1 MKSLQERTEQSMA
14 KNLKV
19 GMLVCASILAAN
31 AAYANYPSS
40 NELLTVT
47 QQTGKIKGTIVDS
60 KTGEPV
66 IGASVKVKGTKLA
79 AVTDLNGEFE
89 LNTHANATLQISYVG
104 FKETEVKASNDMKIS
119 LEEDTESLEEVV
131 VVGYGTQKKESLTGA
146 MANIKGEKLKDIT
159 SATVENMLNGKVSG
173 VYVAPGSGRPG
184 STGAIIIRGQTSING
199 ATAPLWVVD
208 GVIVGNSA
216 GDLNPDDIET
226 MTVLKDAASTAIY
239 GSEGANG
246 VVVVTTKQAKHEKMS
261 ISLSAKAGLSTL
273 NRGNLEMM
281 DGAEFYDYYKSF
293 QNVESVNFPRWN
305 EDLRNSNFDWFKLA
319 KKTGST
325 QDYNLTLNGGSQNI
339 QSMFT
344 LGYFKEEGAVKGYD
358 MNRYSTRIK
367 VVYKPYEWL
376 TIKPNISGSRTN
388 DKDKQYS
395 VGAMYSMMPWDSP
408 YDENGNLVPN
418 YYSGWVNSKAT
429 NYLNDLAA
437 GDYSTSTTY
446 DLAGGL
452 DFDIKITPWLT
463 FSSVNNY
470 SYYNSQTHGYYDP
483 KSSSGEGVN
492 GRTTEYNY
500 VSTRRYTNQL
510 LRFKK
515 SWGKHNVNALL
526 AYEFNDYEMKY
537 TDVYATGFI
546 SGFEDFMTAAK
557 PEMATGYRTAWAKQS
572 YFTQWRYD
580 YDSRY
585 YGELSLR
592 RDGRSNFGS
601 NNRYG
606 NFFSVSGAWNINNES
621 WFKADWVDQLKL
633 RAAFGSVGNVPTSLY
648 PSYSLYSV
656 GATYNENPGALISQI
671 GNKDLTW
678 EKTYTTGVGVDA
690 SFWQNRLHAT
700 LDYYIKNTSNILY
713 QVPVT
718 GLVGVTSIWKNI
730 GKMRNTGIELTVGGD
745 IIRTKDLT
753 WNVTANISHNSNE
766 LRDLYKQRDANG
778 NYVVKPVLIS
788 DGTSIAGT
796 AQRILEIGEPVD
808 TYYMKEWAG
817 VNPEDGKPQWY
828 MDDAN
833 GNKVVTDSYS
843 KASYYKCGKASP
855 DVYGSFS
862 TSLFY
867 KNFDL
872 QANFGYSL
880 GGQIYSYYRQ
890 EFDSDG
896 AYAGDR
902 NQMKLQKGWSR
913 WEKPGDIATHPRA
926 MYNNQDKGNLASSR
940 YLESSD
946 YLKLRSLTLGYNFDL
961 KKYGIQTLRLS
972 VSGENLFTITDY
984 SGVDPELPAG
994 TNDKGV
1000 LSVTNTGGISVYPA
1014 VRKFMLGVNLTF

>member
-31 AAYANYPSS
+31 AAYANYPTS

-104 FKETEVKASNDMKIS
+104 FKETEVKASNGMKIS

-1000 LSVTNTGGISVYPA
+1000 LSVTNTGGTSVYPA

>member
-104 FKETEVKASNDMKIS
+104 FKETEVKASNGMKIS

-408 YDENGNLVPN
+408 YDEEGNLVPN

-452 DFDIKITPWLT
+452 DFDIQIAPWLT

-730 GKMRNTGIELTVGGD
+730 GKMRNTGIEFTVGGD

-1000 LSVTNTGGISVYPA
+1000 LSVTNTGGTSVYPA

>member
-104 FKETEVKASNDMKIS
+104 FKETEVKASNGMKIS

-418 YYSGWVNSKAT
+418 YYAGWVNSKAT

-446 DLAGGL
+446 DLSGGL
-452 DFDIKITPWLT
+452 DFDIQIAPWLT

-500 VSTRRYTNQL
+500 TSTRRYTNQL

-557 PEMATGYRTAWAKQS
+557 PEMANGYRTAWAKQS

-828 MDDAN
+828 MDDAD

-1000 LSVTNTGGISVYPA
+1000 LSVTNTGGTSVYPA

>member
-104 FKETEVKASNDMKIS
+104 FKETEVKASNGMKIS

-418 YYSGWVNSKAT
+418 YYAGWVNSKAT

-446 DLAGGL
+446 DLSGGL
-452 DFDIKITPWLT
+452 DFDIKIAPWLT

-500 VSTRRYTNQL
+500 TSTRRYTNQL

-557 PEMATGYRTAWAKQS
+557 PEMANGYRTAWAKQS

-1000 LSVTNTGGISVYPA
+1000 LSVTSTGGTSVYPA

>member
-119 LEEDTESLEEVV
+119 LEEDTEALEEVV

-325 QDYNLTLNGGSQNI
+325 QDYNLTLNGGSENI

-418 YYSGWVNSKAT
+418 YYAGWVNSKAT

-446 DLAGGL
+446 DLSGGL
-452 DFDIKITPWLT
+452 DFDIKIAPWLT

-557 PEMATGYRTAWAKQS
+557 PEMANGYRTAWAKQS

-700 LDYYIKNTSNILY
+700 LDFYIKNTSNILY

-730 GKMRNTGIELTVGGD
+730 GKMRNTGIEFTVGGD

-1000 LSVTNTGGISVYPA
+1000 LSVTSTGGTSVYPA

>member
-104 FKETEVKASNDMKIS
+104 FKETEVKASNGMKIS

-408 YDENGNLVPN
+408 YDEEGNLVPN

-446 DLAGGL
+446 DLSGGL
-452 DFDIKITPWLT
+452 DFDIKIAPWLT

-730 GKMRNTGIELTVGGD
+730 GKMRNTGIEFTVGGD

-1000 LSVTNTGGISVYPA
+1000 LSVTSTGGTSVYPA

>member
-1 MKSLQERTEQSMA
+1 
-14 KNLKV
+14 
-19 GMLVCASILAAN
+19 MLVCASILAAN

-104 FKETEVKASNDMKIS
+104 FKETEVKASNGMKIS

-325 QDYNLTLNGGSQNI
+325 QDYNLTLNGGSENI

-376 TIKPNISGSRTN
+376 SIKPNISGSRTN

-418 YYSGWVNSKAT
+418 YYAGWVNSKAT

-446 DLAGGL
+446 DLSGGL

-833 GNKVVTDSYS
+833 GNKVKTDNYS

-972 VSGENLFTITDY
+972 ISGENLFTITDY

-1000 LSVTNTGGISVYPA
+1000 LSVTNTGGTSVYPA

>member
-1 MKSLQERTEQSMA
+1 MKSLQKRTEQSMA

-31 AAYANYPSS
+31 AAYANYPTS

-104 FKETEVKASNDMKIS
+104 FKETEVKASNGMKIS

-408 YDENGNLVPN
+408 YDEDGNLVPN

-437 GDYSTSTTY
+437 GNYSTSTTY
-446 DLAGGL
+446 DLSGGL
-452 DFDIKITPWLT
+452 DFDIKIAPWLT

-972 VSGENLFTITDY
+972 ISGENLFTITDY

-1000 LSVTNTGGISVYPA
+1000 LSVTNTGGTSVYPA

>member
-1 MKSLQERTEQSMA
+1 
-14 KNLKV
+14 
-19 GMLVCASILAAN
+19 MLVCASILAAN
-31 AAYANYPSS
+31 AAYANYPTS

-104 FKETEVKASNDMKIS
+104 FKETEVKASNGMKIS

-418 YYSGWVNSKAT
+418 YYAGWVNSKAT

-446 DLAGGL
+446 DLSGGL
-452 DFDIKITPWLT
+452 DFDIKIAPWLT

-500 VSTRRYTNQL
+500 TSTRRYTNQL

-557 PEMATGYRTAWAKQS
+557 PEMANGYRTAWAKQS

-833 GNKVVTDSYS
+833 GNKVKTDNYS

-1000 LSVTNTGGISVYPA
+1000 LSVTSTGGTSVYPA

>member
-104 FKETEVKASNDMKIS
+104 FKETEVKASNGMKIS

-446 DLAGGL
+446 DLSGGL
-452 DFDIKITPWLT
+452 DFDIQIAPWLT

-557 PEMATGYRTAWAKQS
+557 PEMANGYRTAWAKQS

-730 GKMRNTGIELTVGGD
+730 GKMRNTGIEFTVGGD

-1000 LSVTNTGGISVYPA
+1000 LSVTNTGGTSVYPA

>member
-104 FKETEVKASNDMKIS
+104 FKETEVKASNGMKIS
-119 LEEDTESLEEVV
+119 LEEDTEALEEVV

-325 QDYNLTLNGGSQNI
+325 QDYNLTLNGGSENI

-437 GDYSTSTTY
+437 GNYSTSTTY
-446 DLAGGL
+446 DLSGGL

-972 VSGENLFTITDY
+972 ISGENLFTITDY

-1000 LSVTNTGGISVYPA
+1000 LSVTNTGGTSVYPA

>member
-31 AAYANYPSS
+31 AAYANYPTS

-47 QQTGKIKGTIVDS
+47 QQTGKIKGTIIDS

-89 LNTHANATLQISYVG
+89 LNTHANATLEISYVG
-104 FKETEVKASNDMKIS
+104 FKETEVKASNGMKIS

-325 QDYNLTLNGGSQNI
+325 QDYNLTLNGGSENI

-418 YYSGWVNSKAT
+418 YYAGWVNSKAT

-446 DLAGGL
+446 DLSGGL
-452 DFDIKITPWLT
+452 DFDIKIAPWLT

-557 PEMATGYRTAWAKQS
+557 PEMANGYRTAWAKQS

-730 GKMRNTGIELTVGGD
+730 GKMRNTGIEFTVGGD

-1000 LSVTNTGGISVYPA
+1000 LSVTNTGGTSVYPA

>member
-31 AAYANYPSS
+31 AAYANYPTS

-104 FKETEVKASNDMKIS
+104 FKETEVKASNGMKIS

-437 GDYSTSTTY
+437 GNYSTSTTY
-446 DLAGGL
+446 DLSGGL
-452 DFDIKITPWLT
+452 DFDIQIAPWLT

-1000 LSVTNTGGISVYPA
+1000 LSVTNTGGTSVYPA

>member
-104 FKETEVKASNDMKIS
+104 FKETEVKASNGMKIS

-293 QNVESVNFPRWN
+293 LNVESVNFPRWN

-408 YDENGNLVPN
+408 YDEDGNLVPN

-446 DLAGGL
+446 DLSGGL
-452 DFDIKITPWLT
+452 DFDIQIAPWLT

-833 GNKVVTDSYS
+833 GNKLVTDNYS

-1000 LSVTNTGGISVYPA
+1000 LSVTNTGGTSVYPA

>member
-104 FKETEVKASNDMKIS
+104 FKETEVKASNGMKIS

-446 DLAGGL
+446 DLSGGL
-452 DFDIKITPWLT
+452 DFDIQITPWLT

-972 VSGENLFTITDY
+972 ISGENLFTITDY

-1000 LSVTNTGGISVYPA
+1000 LSVTSTGGTSVYPA

>member
-1 MKSLQERTEQSMA
+1 MKSLHERTEQSMA

-31 AAYANYPSS
+31 AAYANYPTS

-47 QQTGKIKGTIVDS
+47 QQTGKIKGTIIDS

-104 FKETEVKASNDMKIS
+104 FKETEVKASNGMKIS

-418 YYSGWVNSKAT
+418 YYAGWVNSKAT

-437 GDYSTSTTY
+437 GNYSTSTTY
-446 DLAGGL
+446 DLSGGL
-452 DFDIKITPWLT
+452 DFDIKIAPWLT

-557 PEMATGYRTAWAKQS
+557 PEKANGYRTAWAKQS

-1000 LSVTNTGGISVYPA
+1000 LSVTNTGGTSVYPA

>member
-408 YDENGNLVPN
+408 YDEEGNLVPN

-446 DLAGGL
+446 DLSGGL
-452 DFDIKITPWLT
+452 DFDIQIAPWLT

-972 VSGENLFTITDY
+972 ISGENLFTITDY

-1000 LSVTNTGGISVYPA
+1000 LSVTNTGGTSVYPA

>member
-104 FKETEVKASNDMKIS
+104 FKETEVKASNGMKIS

-305 EDLRNSNFDWFKLA
+305 ENLRNSNFDWFKLA

-325 QDYNLTLNGGSQNI
+325 QDYNLTLNGGSENI

-408 YDENGNLVPN
+408 YDEEGNLVPN

-446 DLAGGL
+446 DLSGGL

-1000 LSVTNTGGISVYPA
+1000 LSVTNTGGTSVYPA

>member
-31 AAYANYPSS
+31 AAYANYPTS

-104 FKETEVKASNDMKIS
+104 FKETEVKASNGMKIS

-325 QDYNLTLNGGSQNI
+325 QDYNLTLNGGSENI

-446 DLAGGL
+446 DLSGGL

-972 VSGENLFTITDY
+972 ISGENLFTITDY

-1000 LSVTNTGGISVYPA
+1000 LSVTNTGGTSVYPA

>member
-1 MKSLQERTEQSMA
+1 MKSLQERTELSMA

-31 AAYANYPSS
+31 AAYANYPTS

-104 FKETEVKASNDMKIS
+104 FKETEVKASNGMKIS

-418 YYSGWVNSKAT
+418 YYAGWVNSKAT

-446 DLAGGL
+446 DLSGGL
-452 DFDIKITPWLT
+452 DFDIQIAPWLT

-470 SYYNSQTHGYYDP
+470 SYCNSQTHGYYDP

-557 PEMATGYRTAWAKQS
+557 PEMANGYRTAWAKQS

-1000 LSVTNTGGISVYPA
+1000 LSVTSTGGTSVYPA

>member
-1 MKSLQERTEQSMA
+1 
-14 KNLKV
+14 
-19 GMLVCASILAAN
+19 MLVCASILAAN

-104 FKETEVKASNDMKIS
+104 FKETEVKASNGMKIS

-246 VVVVTTKQAKHEKMS
+246 VVVVTTKQAKREKMS

-325 QDYNLTLNGGSQNI
+325 QDYNLTLNGGSENI

-418 YYSGWVNSKAT
+418 YYAGWVNSKAT

-446 DLAGGL
+446 DLSGGL
-452 DFDIKITPWLT
+452 DFDIKIAPWLT

-730 GKMRNTGIELTVGGD
+730 GKMRNTGIEFTVGGD

-972 VSGENLFTITDY
+972 ISGENLFTITDY

>member
-1 MKSLQERTEQSMA
+1 MA

-104 FKETEVKASNDMKIS
+104 FKETEVKASNGMKIS

-408 YDENGNLVPN
+408 YDEEGNLVPN

-446 DLAGGL
+446 DLSGGL
-452 DFDIKITPWLT
+452 DFDIKIAPWLT

-730 GKMRNTGIELTVGGD
+730 GKMRNTGIEFTVGGD

-1000 LSVTNTGGISVYPA
+1000 LSVTNTGGTSVYPA

>member
-31 AAYANYPSS
+31 AAYANYPTS

-104 FKETEVKASNDMKIS
+104 FKETEVKASNGMKIS

-325 QDYNLTLNGGSQNI
+325 QDYNLTLNGGSENI

-408 YDENGNLVPN
+408 YDEDGNLVPN

-446 DLAGGL
+446 DLSGGL

-1000 LSVTNTGGISVYPA
+1000 LSVTNTGGTSVYPA

>member
-1 MKSLQERTEQSMA
+1 MA

-104 FKETEVKASNDMKIS
+104 FKETEVKATNGMKIS

-418 YYSGWVNSKAT
+418 YYAGWVNSKAT

-446 DLAGGL
+446 GLSGGL
-452 DFDIKITPWLT
+452 DFDIQIAPWLT

-500 VSTRRYTNQL
+500 TSTRRYTNQL

-557 PEMATGYRTAWAKQS
+557 PEMANGYRTAWAKQS

-1000 LSVTNTGGISVYPA
+1000 LSVTNTGGTSVYPA

>member
-40 NELLTVT
+40 NELQTVT

-104 FKETEVKASNDMKIS
+104 FKETEVKASNGMKIS

-418 YYSGWVNSKAT
+418 YYAGWVNSKAT

-446 DLAGGL
+446 DLSGGL
-452 DFDIKITPWLT
+452 DFDIKIAPWLT

-500 VSTRRYTNQL
+500 TSTRRYTNQL

-557 PEMATGYRTAWAKQS
+557 PEMANGYRTAWAKQS

-1000 LSVTNTGGISVYPA
+1000 LSVTNTGGTSVYPA

>member
-104 FKETEVKASNDMKIS
+104 FKETEVKASNGMKIS

-418 YYSGWVNSKAT
+418 YYAGWVNSKAT

-437 GDYSTSTTY
+437 GNYSTSTTY
-446 DLAGGL
+446 DLSGGL
-452 DFDIKITPWLT
+452 DFDIQIAPWLT

-557 PEMATGYRTAWAKQS
+557 PEMANGYRTAWAKQS

-833 GNKVVTDSYS
+833 GNKVVTDNYS

-1000 LSVTNTGGISVYPA
+1000 LSVTSTGGTSVYPA

>member
-31 AAYANYPSS
+31 AAYANYPTS

-104 FKETEVKASNDMKIS
+104 FKETEVKASNGMKIS

-418 YYSGWVNSKAT
+418 YYAGWVNSKAT

-446 DLAGGL
+446 DLSGGL
-452 DFDIKITPWLT
+452 DFDIKIAPWLT

-557 PEMATGYRTAWAKQS
+557 PEMANGYRTAWAKQS

-730 GKMRNTGIELTVGGD
+730 GKMRNTGIEFTIGGD

-1000 LSVTNTGGISVYPA
+1000 LSVTSTGGTSVYPA

>member
-104 FKETEVKASNDMKIS
+104 FKETEVKASNGMKIS

-408 YDENGNLVPN
+408 YDEEGNLVPN

-446 DLAGGL
+446 DLSGGL
-452 DFDIKITPWLT
+452 DFDIQIAPWLT

-972 VSGENLFTITDY
+972 ISGENLFTITDY

-1000 LSVTNTGGISVYPA
+1000 LSVTNTGGTSVYPA

>member
-31 AAYANYPSS
+31 AAYANYPTS

-47 QQTGKIKGTIVDS
+47 QQTGKIKGTIIDS

-89 LNTHANATLQISYVG
+89 LNTHANATLEISYVG
-104 FKETEVKASNDMKIS
+104 FKETEVKASNGMKIS

-418 YYSGWVNSKAT
+418 YYAGWVNSKAT

-446 DLAGGL
+446 DLSGGL
-452 DFDIKITPWLT
+452 DFDIKIAPWLT

-500 VSTRRYTNQL
+500 VSTRLYTNQL

-557 PEMATGYRTAWAKQS
+557 PEMANGYRTAWAKQS

-730 GKMRNTGIELTVGGD
+730 GKMRNTGIEFTVGGD

-1000 LSVTNTGGISVYPA
+1000 LSVTNTGGTSVYPA

>member
-104 FKETEVKASNDMKIS
+104 FKETEVKASNGMKIS

-408 YDENGNLVPN
+408 YDEEGNLVPN

-437 GDYSTSTTY
+437 GNYSTSTTY
-446 DLAGGL
+446 DLSGGL
-452 DFDIKITPWLT
+452 DFDIKIAPWLT

-557 PEMATGYRTAWAKQS
+557 PQMATGYRTAWAKQS

-833 GNKVVTDSYS
+833 GNKVKTDSYS

-1000 LSVTNTGGISVYPA
+1000 LSVTNTGGTSVYPA

>member
-1 MKSLQERTEQSMA
+1 MA

-104 FKETEVKASNDMKIS
+104 FKETEVKASNGMKIS

-418 YYSGWVNSKAT
+418 YYAGWVNSKAT

-437 GDYSTSTTY
+437 GNYSTSTTY
-446 DLAGGL
+446 DLSGGL
-452 DFDIKITPWLT
+452 DFDIQIAPWLT

-483 KSSSGEGVN
+483 KSSSGEGVK

-500 VSTRRYTNQL
+500 TSTRRYTNQL

-557 PEMATGYRTAWAKQS
+557 PEMANGYRTAWAKQS

-946 YLKLRSLTLGYNFDL
+946 YLKLRSLTLGYNFDM

-1000 LSVTNTGGISVYPA
+1000 LSVTSTGGTSVYPA

>member
-104 FKETEVKASNDMKIS
+104 FKETEVKASNGMKIS

-408 YDENGNLVPN
+408 YDEEGNLVPN

-972 VSGENLFTITDY
+972 ISGENLFTITDY

-1000 LSVTNTGGISVYPA
+1000 LSVTNTGGTSVYPA

>member
-104 FKETEVKASNDMKIS
+104 FKETEVKASNGMKIS

-408 YDENGNLVPN
+408 YDEEGNLVPN

-437 GDYSTSTTY
+437 GNYSTSTTY
-446 DLAGGL
+446 DLSGGL

-833 GNKVVTDSYS
+833 GNKVKTDSYS

-1000 LSVTNTGGISVYPA
+1000 LSVTSTGGTSVYPA

>member
-31 AAYANYPSS
+31 AAYANYPTS

-47 QQTGKIKGTIVDS
+47 QQTGKIKGTIIDS

-104 FKETEVKASNDMKIS
+104 FKETEVKASNGMTIS

-418 YYSGWVNSKAT
+418 YYAGWVNSKAT

-446 DLAGGL
+446 DLSGGL

-557 PEMATGYRTAWAKQS
+557 PEMANGYRTAWAKQS

-700 LDYYIKNTSNILY
+700 LDFYIKNTSNILY

-730 GKMRNTGIELTVGGD
+730 GKMRNTGIEFTVGGD

-972 VSGENLFTITDY
+972 LSGENLFTITDY

-1000 LSVTNTGGISVYPA
+1000 LSVTSTGGTSVYPA

>member
-1 MKSLQERTEQSMA
+1 MKSLQERTELSMA

-104 FKETEVKASNDMKIS
+104 FKETEVKASNGMKIS
-119 LEEDTESLEEVV
+119 LEEDTEALEEVV

-418 YYSGWVNSKAT
+418 YYAGWVNSKAT

-446 DLAGGL
+446 DLSGGL
-452 DFDIKITPWLT
+452 DFDIQIAPWLT

-500 VSTRRYTNQL
+500 TSTRRYTNQL

-557 PEMATGYRTAWAKQS
+557 PEMANGYRTAWAKQS

-1000 LSVTNTGGISVYPA
+1000 LSVTSTGGTSVYPA

>member
-104 FKETEVKASNDMKIS
+104 FKETEVKASNGMKIS

-293 QNVESVNFPRWN
+293 QNMESVNFPRWN

-408 YDENGNLVPN
+408 YDEEGNLVPN

-446 DLAGGL
+446 DLSGGL
-452 DFDIKITPWLT
+452 DFDIKIAPWLT

-557 PEMATGYRTAWAKQS
+557 PEMANGYRTAWAKQS

-730 GKMRNTGIELTVGGD
+730 GKMRNTGIEFTVGGD

-1000 LSVTNTGGISVYPA
+1000 LSVTNTGGTSVYPA

>member
-1 MKSLQERTEQSMA
+1 MA

-19 GMLVCASILAAN
+19 GMLVCASLLAAN
-31 AAYANYPSS
+31 AAYADNSAAQES
-40 NELLTVT
+40 LRIE
-47 QQTGKIKGTIVDS
+47 QQTSKIKGTIVDS
-60 KTGEPV
+60 KTGEPI

-79 AVTDLNGEFE
+79 TITDIDGNFE
-89 LNTHANATLQISYVG
+89 LNAPEGAQLQVSYVG
-104 FKETEVKASNDMKIS
+104 YKNEEFEARNGMKI
-119 LEEDTESLEEVV
+119 EINEDSESLEEIV

-146 MANIKGEKLKDIT
+146 MANIKADKLKDVT

-184 STGAIIIRGQTSING
+184 STGAIVIRGQTSING

-216 GDLNPDDIET
+216 GDLNPDDIES

-246 VVVVTTKQAKHEKMS
+246 VVVVTTKQARHEKMS
-261 ISLSAKAGLSTL
+261 ITLSAKAGASTL
-273 NRGNLEMM
+273 SRGNMEMM

-293 QNVESVNFPRWN
+293 QNVEAVNFPRWN

-325 QDYNLTLNGGSQNI
+325 QDYNVTLNGGNEKM

-344 LGYFKEEGAVKGYD
+344 MGYFKEEGAVKGYD
-358 MNRYSTRIK
+358 LSRYSTRIK
-367 VVYKPYEWL
+367 VIYKPYKWL
-376 TIKPNISGSRTN
+376 TIKPNLSGSRTT
-388 DKDKQYS
+388 DKDRQYS
-395 VGAMYSMMPWDSP
+395 VGAMYSMLPWDNP
-408 YDENGNLVPN
+408 FDENGNPVPN
-418 YYSGWVNSKAT
+418 YYEGWVNSKGT

-437 GDYSTSTTY
+437 GNYSSSCSY
-446 DLAGGL
+446 ELSGGF
-452 DFDIKITPWLT
+452 DFDVKINSWLT

-470 SYYNSQTHGYYDP
+470 SYYNSQSHGYTDP
-483 KSSSGEGVN
+483 KSSGGEGVD
-492 GRTTEYNY
+492 GRITEYNY
-500 VSTRRYTNQL
+500 NTTRRYTNQL
-510 LRFKK
+510 LRFQK
-515 SWGKHNVNALL
+515 SWGKHNVNGLL
-526 AYEFNDYEMKY
+526 AYEFNDWEMKY
-537 TDVYATGFI
+537 TDVYATGFL
-546 SGFEDFMTAAK
+546 SGFEDFTTAAK
-557 PEMATGYRTAWAKQS
+557 PEKANGYRQAWAKQS
-572 YFTQWRYD
+572 YFTQWRYN
-580 YDSRY
+580 YDNRY
-585 YGELSLR
+585 FGEVSLR

-606 NFFSVSGAWNINNES
+606 NFFSFSGAWNINNES
-621 WFKADWVDQLKL
+621 WFKAQWVDMLKL
-633 RAAFGSVGNVPTSLY
+633 RASFGSVGNVPTSLY

-656 GATYNENPGALISQI
+656 GAKYNEQSGALISQI

-678 EKTYTTGVGVDA
+678 EKTFTTGVGVDA
-690 SFWQNRLHAT
+690 AFFQNRLTAT
-700 LDYYIKNTSNILY
+700 LDFYVKNTSNILY

-730 GKMRNTGIELTVGGD
+730 GKMRNTGVELTIGGD

-778 NYVVKPVLIS
+778 NYVVKPVIVS

-817 VNPEDGKPQWY
+817 VNPENGKPQWY
-828 MDDAN
+828 TNDAN
-833 GNKVVTDSYS
+833 GNKVVTDNYS
-843 KASYYKCGKASP
+843 KASYYKCGNSSP

-862 TSLFY
+862 TSVLY

-880 GGQIYSYYRQ
+880 GGQIYSYFRQ
-890 EFDSDG
+890 EYDSDG

-913 WEKPGDIATHPRA
+913 WQKAGDKATHPRA

-961 KKYGIQTLRLS
+961 KKYGIQALRLS
-972 VSGENLFTITDY
+972 VSGENLFCITDY
-984 SGVDPELPAG
+984 SGVDPELPADS
-994 TNDKGV
+994 NDKGV
-1000 LSVTNTGGISVYPA
+1000 LSVTSTGGVSVYPA
-1014 VRKFMLGVNLTF
+1014 VRKFMFGVNLTF

>member
-1 MKSLQERTEQSMA
+1 
-14 KNLKV
+14 
-19 GMLVCASILAAN
+19 MLVCASILAAN

-104 FKETEVKASNDMKIS
+104 FKETEVKASNGMKIS

-325 QDYNLTLNGGSQNI
+325 QDYNLTLNGGSENI

-446 DLAGGL
+446 DLSGGL

-972 VSGENLFTITDY
+972 ISGENLFTITDY

-1000 LSVTNTGGISVYPA
+1000 LSVTNTGGTSVYPA

>member
-104 FKETEVKASNDMKIS
+104 FKETEVKASNGMKIS

-418 YYSGWVNSKAT
+418 YYAGWVNSKAT

-437 GDYSTSTTY
+437 GNYSTSTTY
-446 DLAGGL
+446 DLSGGL
-452 DFDIKITPWLT
+452 DFDIKIAPWLT

-483 KSSSGEGVN
+483 KSSPGEGVN

-557 PEMATGYRTAWAKQS
+557 PEMANGYRTAWAKQS

-700 LDYYIKNTSNILY
+700 LDFYIKNTSNILY

-730 GKMRNTGIELTVGGD
+730 GKMRNTGIEFTVGGD

-1000 LSVTNTGGISVYPA
+1000 LSVTSTGGTSVYPA